1 MPSDTPLP
9 VAAMPPLPC
18 SAGLPVQSGETVCID
33 TQLCHALLKVEVG
46 IQAWTSSGHRRYFN
60 PATLQQFGS
69 NADVDGASYA
79 LLADRCMDA
88 SGLAFGRGKFPVA
101 QVISS
106 RERCDDILVRVVD
119 GSESTRWLRMCAQ
132 PIFDGPDGEFS
143 GIISSTTDVTGFVE
157 QGRKLESQAHYDLLT
172 RLPNRTLLADRMKQA
187 LAHSQRS
194 GEILA
199 VCLMDLDGF
208 KPVNDTFGHKA
219 GDALLQEIARRLLDS
234 IREGDT
240 AARMGGDEFALL
252 LGGFKS
258 AEQCEFT
265 LRRLLDSIAVPTSF
279 EGKPIRVSGSIGVT
293 LFPGDTR
300 EPELLLRHAD
310 QAMYKAK
317 ENGKN
322 RFHIFNPA
330 IESRMRAN
338 QSLHKRIGDALDRG
352 QFCLYY
358 QPKVDCRA
366 GKVVG
371 LEALIRWHHPVL
383 GLRNPGEFIPLIEHE
398 DIVVRLGE
406 WVIRESLRQ
415 MLEWQQQGVQLDI
428 SVNISARQFLR
439 AGFDAHLSE
448 ILSQYPPEFARH
460 LEIELVETAALEDI
474 NAVSAVMAHQQAIG
488 VRFSLDDFGTG
499 YSSLIHLKRL
509 AVNELKIDQTFV
521 RDMLDDPGDLAIVQG
536 VIGLAS
542 AFRHQVVAE
551 GVENIEQILMLLELG
566 CDVMQGYGIARPMPA
581 VNVLPWVTGFQSDP
595 RWSVASSHFPVRS
608 DFELLL
614 MEVAH
619 RHWLE
624 RLRSVTA
631 LQTVDRPPPEYEH
644 CRLSLWY
651 GGAGRK
657 RYGQLPEFCA
667 IDEPHRELHQLAET
681 LVASY
686 DNGDDRSVKSTL
698 VAIEVASGKLL
709 ACIHQLRLT
718 LAGNPAFHPI

>member
-1 MPSDTPLP
+1 MQHPL
-9 VAAMPPLPC
+9 VT
-18 SAGLPVQSGETVCID
+18 PVQAFEPDEAECQD
-33 TQLCHALLKVEVG
+33 ANLCHALRKVEVG
-46 IQAWTSSGHRRYFN
+46 IQAWSATGHKRYFN
-60 PATLQQFGS
+60 PATLAQFGT
-69 NADVDGASYA
+69 NAGVEGVSYEI
-79 LLADRCMDA
+79 LADRCLDA
-88 SGLAFGRGKFPVA
+88 SGLAFRRTKFPVA

-106 RERCDDILVRVVD
+106 H
-119 GSESTRWLRMCAQ
+119 ESCNDVLAKISDSSATTRWLRICAQ
-132 PIFDGPDGEFS
+132 PLFDGPGGEFS
-143 GIISSTTDVTGFVE
+143 GIISSTIDVTHFVE
-157 QGRKLESQAHYDLLT
+157 EGHKLESQAHYDLLT
-172 RLPNRTLLADRMKQA
+172 RLPNRALLADRMKQA

-208 KPVNDTFGHKA
+208 KPVNDSFGHKA

-265 LRRLLDSIAVPTSF
+265 LRRLLDAVAVPTSF
-279 EGKPIRVSGSIGVT
+279 EGRAIRVSGSIGVT
-293 LFPGDTR
+293 LFPGDSR
-300 EPELLLRHAD
+300 EAEQLLRHAD

-330 IESRMRAN
+330 VESRIRAN
-338 QSLHKRIGDALDRG
+338 QNLHKRIGDALDHG

-366 GKVVG
+366 GIVVG
-371 LEALIRWHHPVL
+371 LEALIRWQHPVL
-383 GLRNPGEFIPLIEHE
+383 GLRTPGEFIPLIEHE
-398 DIVVRLGE
+398 DLVVRLGE
-406 WVIRESLRQ
+406 WVIREALRQ
-415 MLEWQQQGVQLDI
+415 MFEWQQQGTVLDI
-428 SVNISARQFLR
+428 SVNVSVRQFLLG
-439 AGFDAHLSE
+439 GFDARLSDM
-448 ILSQYPPEFARH
+448 LGQYPADFARH
-460 LEIELVETAALEDI
+460 LEIELVESAALEDI
-474 NAVSAVMAHQQAIG
+474 NAVSVVMTHQQAVG

-509 AVNELKIDQTFV
+509 SVNELKIDQTFV

-536 VIGLAS
+536 VIGLAA
-542 AFRHQVVAE
+542 AFHHQVVAE

-566 CDVMQGYGIARPMPA
+566 CDVMQGYAIARPMPA
-581 VNVLPWVTGFQSDP
+581 ANVVPWVTNFRSDP
-595 RWSVASSHFPVRS
+595 RWSIASSHFPVRS

-624 RLRSVTA
+624 RLRSTTA
-631 LQTVDRPPPEYEH
+631 LQTSDTPPPEYEH
-644 CRLSLWY
+644 CRLSQWCS
-651 GGAGRK
+651 GAGRK
-657 RYGQLPEFCA
+657 RYGQLSEFCA
-667 IDEPHRELHQLAET
+667 IDSPHRRVHELAET

-686 DNGDDRSVKSTL
+686 HDCDDVLVKATL
-698 VAIEVASGKLL
+698 SAIEEASSDLL
-709 ACIHQLRLT
+709 ACIHQLRNT
-718 LAGNPAFHPI
+718 LAGNPAFLPA

>member
-1 MPSDTPLP
+1 M
-9 VAAMPPLPC
+9 VPPQSQTVEL
-18 SAGLPVQSGETVCID
+18 SVESGETGCID
-33 TQLCHALLKVEVG
+33 ANLCRALLKVEVG
-46 IQAWTSSGHRRYFN
+46 IQVWATSGEKRYFN
-60 PATLQQFGS
+60 PATLKQFGAI
-69 NADVDGASYA
+69 ADIDGANYEV
-79 LLADRCMDA
+79 LANLCVDDN
-88 SGLAFGRGKFPVA
+88 GLAFGRNKFPVA
-101 QVISS
+101 QVMHTRASS
-106 RERCDDILVRVVD
+106 NDVLARLVD
-119 GSESTRWLRMCAQ
+119 TNASIRWLRISAQ
-132 PIFDGPDGEFS
+132 PLFDGSSGEFS
-143 GIISSTTDVTGFVE
+143 GIISSTVDVTAFVE
-157 QGRKLESQAHYDLLT
+157 QSHQLTTQAHYDILT
-172 RLPNRTLLADRMKQA
+172 RLPNRALLADRMKQA

-194 GEILA
+194 GEMLA

-208 KPVNDTFGHKA
+208 KPVNDKLGHKA
-219 GDALLQEIARRLLDS
+219 GDAVLQEVARRLQDS
-234 IREGDT
+234 IRADDT
-240 AARMGGDEFALL
+240 AARIGGDEFALV
-252 LGGFKS
+252 LGGIKS
-258 AEQCEFT
+258 AEQCEST
-265 LRRLLDSIAVPTSF
+265 LRRLLDTIAVPLSF
-279 EGKPIRVSGSIGVT
+279 EGKAIRVSGSIGVA
-293 LFPGDTR
+293 LFPGDSK
-300 EPELLLRHAD
+300 EPEQLLRHAD

-317 ENGKN
+317 ESGKN

-330 IESRMRAN
+330 VESRLRAN
-338 QSLHKRIGDALDRG
+338 HSLLKRIEDALDHG

-371 LEALIRWHHPVL
+371 LEALIRWQHPVL
-383 GLRNPGEFIPLIEHE
+383 GLRTPAEFIPLIEHD

-406 WVIRESLRQ
+406 WVIQESLRQ
-415 MLEWQQQGVQLDI
+415 MVAWQHQGIFLDI
-428 SVNISARQFLR
+428 SVNVSVRQFLR
-439 AGFDAHLSE
+439 GGFDNRLTE
-448 ILSQYPPEFARH
+448 ILSQYTAEVAHH

-474 NAVSAVMAHQQAIG
+474 NAVSAVMTHQQACG

-581 VNVLPWVTGFQSDP
+581 ANVLPWVTGFQSDP

-624 RLRSVTA
+624 RLRSTS
-631 LQTVDRPPPEYEH
+631 LQTSDRPPPEYDH
-644 CRLSLWY
+644 CRLSQWY
-651 GGAGRK
+651 EGAGRK

-667 IDEPHRELHQLAET
+667 IDGPHREVHRLAET
-681 LVASY
+681 LIASY
-686 DNGDDRSVKSTL
+686 RDGDDQLLKATL
-698 VAIEVASGKLL
+698 GAIEEQSGNLL
-709 ACIHQLRLT
+709 ASMHQLRLA
-718 LAGNPAFHPI
+718 LAGNLAFH